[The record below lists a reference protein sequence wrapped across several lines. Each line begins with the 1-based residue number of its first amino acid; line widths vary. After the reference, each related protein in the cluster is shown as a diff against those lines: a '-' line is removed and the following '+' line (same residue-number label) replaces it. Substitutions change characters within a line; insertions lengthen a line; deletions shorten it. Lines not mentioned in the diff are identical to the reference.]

1 MTLFSYFSSCLLQLQ
16 PVVLVLASVTIFIF
30 LSVLSSCVWSNDCS
44 SVYQN
49 KLHYY
54 QPLAFR
60 CHTHIYIYTHTYIYI
75 YIYYIISYI
84 YQLSNNE
91 KWILTQDGRLN
102 IIHHYQNWKYI
113 NKKNCH
119 RQVVPKS
126 KNVVVA
132 LPEIIVTSKIPV
144 DFNK

>member
-1 MTLFSYFSSCLLQLQ
+1 MILSFANIFEYNGKFNCSCKLLFPYLYCSCKLLFPFLFPYSSSCLLQLQ

-30 LSVLSSCVWSNDCS
+30 SSVLSSCVWSNDCS

-75 YIYYIISYI
+75 YYIISYI
-84 YQLSNNE
+84 YINFRTMKNE
-91 KWILTQDGRLN
+91 
-102 IIHHYQNWKYI
+102 
-113 NKKNCH
+113 
-119 RQVVPKS
+119 
-126 KNVVVA
+126 
-132 LPEIIVTSKIPV
+132 
-144 DFNK
+144 F